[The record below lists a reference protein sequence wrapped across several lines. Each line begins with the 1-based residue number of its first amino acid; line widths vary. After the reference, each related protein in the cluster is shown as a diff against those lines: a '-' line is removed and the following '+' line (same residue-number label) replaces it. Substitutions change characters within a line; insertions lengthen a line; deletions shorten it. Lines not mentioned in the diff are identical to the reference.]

1 MTMVFLPASFV
12 AASICADVD
21 KRRYVNRDLLQSL
34 FGMNIRLF
42 EDGTH
47 GTMAQYLAV
56 TVPLTA
62 ITIWIMVGLRWQD
75 SQDNEKPLV
84 YQLGWP
90 IRYSQQLTKRMTKR
104 FIKRNKKMNE
114 GVV

>member
-1 MTMVFLPASFV
+1 
-12 AASICADVD
+12 
-21 KRRYVNRDLLQSL
+21 
-34 FGMNIRLF
+34 MNIRLF

-56 TVPLTA
+56 TVPLTV
-62 ITIWIMVGLRWQD
+62 ITIWIMVGLRWQG

-90 IRYSQQLTKRMTKR
+90 IRYSQQLTKRMAKR
-104 FIKRNKKMNE
+104 FTKRNKKMNE